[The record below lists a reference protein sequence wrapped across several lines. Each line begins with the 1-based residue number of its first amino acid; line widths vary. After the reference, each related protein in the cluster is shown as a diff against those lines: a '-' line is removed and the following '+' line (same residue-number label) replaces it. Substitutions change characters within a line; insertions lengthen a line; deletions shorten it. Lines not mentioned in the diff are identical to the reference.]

1 MTMSASAGPATPGGK
16 VANPLGG
23 VREDVCLADGCDAVV
38 DVSVEGLQKSRA
50 LLWSDSSGDVIRPTV
65 DAPADEGESIV
76 GLEVSEGG
84 EEGSL

>member
-1 MTMSASAGPATPGGK
+1 M
-16 VANPLGG
+16 
-23 VREDVCLADGCDAVV
+23 
-38 DVSVEGLQKSRA
+38 SVEGLQKSRA